1 MATIYIG
8 ADNSV
13 ILDGLQDSTDSSY
26 INTGA
31 TLTFTV
37 YRQRSQDAAMTAAST
52 TLTSQVAA
60 FVAGDVG
67 KSVVVAG
74 AGVDGAD
81 LRATISSVTSATQ
94 VVLSTAASTTVAG
107 TQLLTSLAGAAVIS
121 MSYVASSNGKYRGTI
136 VDTVAF
142 HPGQTY
148 WIEISID
155 GGSSRTDF
163 RRISAVAQ
171 YRNLT

>member
-1 MATIYIG
+1 
-8 ADNSV
+8 
-13 ILDGLQDSTDSSY
+13 
-26 INTGA
+26 
-31 TLTFTV
+31 
-37 YRQRSQDAAMTAAST
+37 MTAAST

-94 VVLSTAASTTVAG
+94 VVLSAAASTTVSGAK
-107 TQLLTSLAGAAVIS
+107 LSTSLASAADIS
-121 MSYVASSNGKYRGTI
+121 MSYVASSDGKYRGTI
-136 VDTVAF
+136 DDTVAF
-142 HPGQTY
+142 QPGQSY

-155 GGSSRTDF
+155 GGSGRVDF
-163 RRISAVAQ
+163 RRVNAVAQ